1 LKIDAHHHFWHYNP
15 EEYGWINSDMKALRK
30 NFLPADLAAHIA
42 AVGIDG
48 VVSVQARQTVEETR
62 WLLELAAQH
71 EFIKGVVGW
80 LPLTA
85 TDIEAE
91 LERWS
96 GYAKLKAVRHVL
108 HDEPDDM
115 YMLRADFNHG
125 IEKLRQFNLVYDI
138 LIFEKHL
145 PQTIEFVDR
154 HPGQIFVVDH
164 IAKPRIKDRVI
175 APWDK
180 LITELAQRRNV
191 YCKLSG
197 VVTEADHAHW
207 KPENIKPYLDVVL
220 QAFGPQRLMF
230 GTDWPV
236 CLLASGYEKW
246 VKTVK
251 DFIAPLSFAQQDR
264 MMGGTAVEAY
274 RL

>member
-30 NFLPADLAAHIA
+30 NFLPADLAAQIA

-164 IAKPRIKDRVI
+164 IAKPLIKDRVI

-207 KPENIKPYLDVVL
+207 TPENIKPYLDVVL

-236 CLLASGYEKW
+236 CLLATGYEKW

-251 DFIAPLSFAQQDR
+251 DFIAPLSVAQQDR

>member
-1 LKIDAHHHFWHYNP
+1 MKIDAHHHFWRYNP
-15 EEYGWINSDMKALRK
+15 EDYGWINTDMKVLRQD
-30 NFLPADLAAHIA
+30 FLPVDLEAQIA

-62 WLLELAAQH
+62 WLLDLAAEN

-96 GYAKLKAVRHVL
+96 GYVKLKAVRHVL

-115 YMLRADFNHG
+115 YMLRADFNRG

-145 PQTIEFVDR
+145 PQTIEFADR

-164 IAKPRIKDRVI
+164 IAKPTALNRIR
-175 APWDK
+175 WDDSMDNQPCRRYTPFF
-180 LITELAQRRNV
+180 IGVRRN
-191 YCKLSG
+191 S
-197 VVTEADHAHW
+197 
-207 KPENIKPYLDVVL
+207 
-220 QAFGPQRLMF
+220 R
-230 GTDWPV
+230 
-236 CLLASGYEKW
+236 S
-246 VKTVK
+246 
-251 DFIAPLSFAQQDR
+251 
-264 MMGGTAVEAY
+264 
-274 RL
+274 

>member
-1 LKIDAHHHFWHYNP
+1 MKIDAHHHFWHYNP

-30 NFLPADLAAHIA
+30 NFLPADLAAQIA

-164 IAKPRIKDRVI
+164 IAKPLIKDRVI

-207 KPENIKPYLDVVL
+207 TPENIKPYLDVVL

-236 CLLASGYEKW
+236 CLLATGYEKW

-251 DFIAPLSFAQQDR
+251 DFIAPLSVAQQDR